1 MANSYQEFTTEI
13 KLNSEDAKNKLEE
26 LKKRTDDL
34 IKERDRLIQK
44 NGDSNSIS
52 DLNRQIQSNN
62 KSMTK
67 LARTSQ
73 SVTEILRNLDKV
85 SLDQLMYAERTLN
98 AEMKKTPQNTQ
109 YFEDLAE
116 KLKSVKTQIAGIRTQ
131 TKQNYQEQKQL
142 NDEMA
147 NMKHVLENVSTSSL
161 KELAMAEGTLKRQ
174 MQEVVPGST
183 GYNESAD
190 KLKVVQNRIR
200 EIDLA
205 QQETNATIQKYN
217 EELALTKKDTMT
229 IEQENKLINA
239 TLKNL
244 DRSSIRDVEY
254 SLKIINEQLRG
265 MDRGT
270 EKFRQ
275 MTNQAKSLK
284 TQLER
289 VRQEGMAQ
297 RSWIGRIADGFNRV
311 QGMVM
316 AVIAAITALSLTVKK
331 CVEDFAHMED
341 VMANVRKYTGQT
353 DAQVRQMNEDFKRM
367 NTRTS
372 REQLNDLA
380 GAAGR
385 LGITSTKMVEEFVD
399 GADKIGVALG
409 DDLGDGAVEKIGKLA
424 QMFGEDKTKGLRGA
438 MYATGSAVNE
448 LAQNSS
454 ANAGYIVDFTADLS
468 GVGRQ
473 ANMTQAQIMGLASA
487 LDQNMQEEST
497 ASTVFS
503 QLITK
508 MFQDPAKFAKLA
520 GENVKKF
527 SKLLKTDA
535 NGALMKFLS
544 AMKSRGGFDKMAP
557 MFESMNLNGTR
568 AVGVLSSV
576 ASHLDQ
582 VKTAQTLA
590 TKEYN
595 KGTSV
600 LNEFNIQNNTVAAKL
615 DKAKK
620 EFLDLSIELGQK
632 LMPVAKF
639 TISRGSDLVHLLSRL
654 IDFVSKYKVTIITLI
669 AGITALTVVEEADII
684 KKKLEVFWNDAVV
697 ASCKKLWA
705 VLIANPYMA
714 IAGGMAVLIGLII
727 DLSQKTEKQA
737 DVQKDLNEIQKTA
750 AEKTAEETTKV
761 TLLEKAMNNGNL
773 SMQERKRAAD
783 QLNSI
788 IPGYNAK
795 LDKTRTKYI
804 ANKQKLDDYI
814 KSLMKM
820 YEVMGAKEK
829 LQALGKEKVDA
840 TLELKEAQENY
851 KSTIELQKK
860 TSELNRR
867 SMMMPSQAETQFL
880 NANVSGTEKRVK
892 VAQDKVNTIEKKA
905 KAIESFYG
913 NDIQKSEIKLKP
925 KPDPSSNNNGGGLT
939 DKEKKALEKKEKAR
953 QTAARKAQIAA
964 EKRRREADK
973 KEQAEMNLHLAKLT
987 SLYARGKITYQNYL
1001 DEKEKILTDGLN
1013 KRKAIWGKGSAQ
1025 YDNIQKQMEE
1035 ADQRY
1040 NEERREADL
1049 KSIEVEKQQRDA
1061 AIKAQY
1067 YDKNSSIYMNEDAA
1081 NEALFQSDQNAL
1093 KKQMALF
1100 GEGTRDWLELRNQLE
1115 DNDRQHQLENSEK
1128 YMQRLSDYRERW
1140 GKVDLEAQEKM
1151 ELNGLDSLLEKKL
1164 IKQKEYEEMKRQ
1176 IQISYE
1182 EQESEQ
1188 RVRNSDYEITQKNA
1202 HTAYQTA
1209 SNNATAEEENNPM
1222 SHNVKNLFFGDITH
1236 YRNTIE
1242 QLDLMY
1248 KNDAQ
1253 HFSECQEAKAEA
1265 LNNFLKNVTTRAQT
1279 AYDSVSQ
1286 IMDAMSSYYSAQS
1299 EYEQNVTTK
1308 KYKRLENAAGNNT
1321 ARTKKLEEK
1330 KEREIAKI
1338 KSKYSKKQMKM
1349 ELAQA
1354 TATMLLGSM
1363 RAYTS
1368 VWEGAPWPANQVLA
1382 PIAAGIAMAAGMI
1395 NLAAIKKQH
1404 QAEEAGYYEGGFT
1417 SGSDFRKKAGIVHQ
1431 GEFVANHNAL
1441 ANTSIMPVLR
1451 LIDMAQRN
1459 NTVGSLTAADVSN
1472 QLGQGSSAVIAPVVQ
1487 VNSDNKGMVSTM
1499 EGVSQ
1504 VVDKLN
1510 RTIDRG
1516 IPAIVSIDGQN
1527 GVAHQ
1532 LDRFHKLQDNR

>member
-13 KLNSEDAKNKLEE
+13 KLNSENAKNKLEE
-26 LKKRTDDL
+26 LKKDTDDL
-34 IKERDRLIQK
+34 IRKRNQLIQGH
-44 NGDSNSIS
+44 GDSTDINN
-52 DLNRQIQSNN
+52 LNKQIQRNN

-67 LARTSQ
+67 FAKTSQ
-73 SVTEILRNLDKV
+73 SVTEILHNLGKV

-98 AEMKKTPQNTQ
+98 AEMKKTPQNTK

-174 MQEVVPGST
+174 MQEAVPGST

-190 KLKVVQNRIR
+190 KLKIVQNRIR
-200 EIDLA
+200 EINLA

-297 RSWIGRIADGFNRV
+297 RSWIGRMADGFNRM
-311 QGMVM
+311 QGIVM
-316 AVIAAITALSLTVKK
+316 SVVATIMGLFVTVRK
-331 CVEDFAHMED
+331 CVSNFAKMED

-353 DAQVRQMNEDFKRM
+353 DAQVRQMNEDFKKM
-367 NTRTS
+367 DTRTS

-385 LGITSTKMVEEFVD
+385 LGIISTKSVEEFVD

-468 GVGRQ
+468 GVGKQ

-508 MFQDPAKFAKLA
+508 MYQDPAKFAKLA

-582 VKTAQTLA
+582 VRAAQKLA
-590 TKEYN
+590 TAEYN

-600 LNEFNIQNNTVAAKL
+600 LNEFNIQNDTVEARL

-620 EFLDLSIELGQK
+620 KFLDLSIELGQK
-632 LMPVAKF
+632 LMPVARY
-639 TISRGSDLVHLLSRL
+639 TISRGSDLVHLLSTL
-654 IDFVSKYKVTIITLI
+654 IDFVSKYRVTIITLI
-669 AGITALTVVEEADII
+669 VGITALTVVEEADVI
-684 KKKLEVFWNDAVV
+684 KKKLQVFWNNAVI

-750 AEKTAEETTKV
+750 AEKTAEETTRV

-773 SMQERKRAAD
+773 SMQERKRAVD

-840 TLELKEAQENY
+840 TLELKEAQGNY

-860 TSELNRR
+860 TSEMNRR

-953 QTAARKAQIAA
+953 QTAARRAQIAA
-964 EKRRREADK
+964 EKKRRAADK

-1081 NEALFQSDQNAL
+1081 NETLFQSDQNAL

-1100 GEGTRDWLELRNQLE
+1100 GEGTRDWLELKNQLE

-1151 ELNGLDSLLEKKL
+1151 ELNGLESLLKKKL

-1176 IQISYE
+1176 IQIYYE

-1188 RVRNSDYEITQKNA
+1188 RVRNSDYEITQNNA

-1265 LNNFLKNVTTRAQT
+1265 LNNFLKNVTTKAQT

-1417 SGSDFRKKAGIVHQ
+1417 SGINYHQPAGIVHQ

-1459 NTVGSLTAADVSN
+1459 NTVGSLTAADVSRSVDGGN
-1472 QLGQGSSAVIAPVVQ
+1472 TVVSAPVVNVQ
-1487 VNSDNKGMVSTM
+1487 QNDSEIKDTLKNLS
-1499 EGVSQ
+1499 E
-1504 VVDKLN
+1504 VVDTLQA
-1510 RTIDRG
+1510 RLGVG
-1516 IPAIVSIDGQN
+1516 IEAKVNMEQMDKEYRHFKVLKGN
-1527 GVAHQ
+1527 T
-1532 LDRFHKLQDNR
+1532 K

>member
-13 KLNSEDAKNKLEE
+13 KLNSENAKNKLEE
-26 LKKRTDDL
+26 LKKDTDDL
-34 IKERDRLIQK
+34 IRKRNQLIQGH
-44 NGDSNSIS
+44 GDSTDINN
-52 DLNRQIQSNN
+52 LNKQIQRNN

-67 LARTSQ
+67 FAKTSQ
-73 SVTEILRNLDKV
+73 SVTEILHNLGKV

-190 KLKVVQNRIR
+190 KLKIVQNRIR
-200 EIDLA
+200 EINLA

-217 EELALTKKDTMT
+217 EELALTQKDTMT

-244 DRSSIRDVEY
+244 DRSSIRDIEY

-297 RSWIGRIADGFNRV
+297 RSWIGRMADGFNRM
-311 QGMVM
+311 QGIVM
-316 AVIAAITALSLTVKK
+316 SVVATIMGLFVTVRK
-331 CVEDFAHMED
+331 CVSNFAKMED

-353 DAQVRQMNEDFKRM
+353 DAQVRQMNEDFKKM
-367 NTRTS
+367 DTRTS

-385 LGITSTKMVEEFVD
+385 LGITSKKMVEEFVD
-399 GADKIGVALG
+399 GADKINVALG
-409 DDLGDGAVEKIGKLA
+409 DDLGQGAVDKIGKLA
-424 QMFGEDKTKGLRGA
+424 IMFGEDKTKGLRGA
-438 MYATGSAVNE
+438 MYATGSAINE

-454 ANAGYIVDFTADLS
+454 ANAGYIINFTADLS
-468 GVGRQ
+468 GVGKQ
-473 ANMTQAQIMGLASA
+473 AKMTQTELMGIGSA
-487 LDQNMQEEST
+487 LDQNMQEEATS
-497 ASTVFS
+497 STVFS

-527 SKLLKTDA
+527 TKQLKTDA
-535 NGALMKFLS
+535 NGALLQFLESMK
-544 AMKSRGGFDKMAP
+544 KKGGFANMAP
-557 MFESMNLNGTR
+557 MFESMNLNGSR
-568 AVGVLSSV
+568 AVGVLSAV
-576 ASHLDQ
+576 ASHLDE
-582 VKTAQTLA
+582 VKKAQALA
-590 TKEYN
+590 NREYN

-600 LNEFNIQNNTVAAKL
+600 INEFNIQNNTQAAKL

-620 EFLDLSIELGQK
+620 EFLDLSIALGQK
-632 LMPVAKF
+632 LLPITRY
-639 TISRGSDLVHLLSRL
+639 TISTGSLLVHLLST
-654 IDFVSKYKVTIITLI
+654 IISFVSEYKTTILTLVAAI
-669 AGITALTVVEEADII
+669 AVLTEAE
-684 KKKLEVFWNDAVV
+684 KAHNQLRKLNVFWNRTLKNSFKD
-697 ASCKKLWA
+697 LWKVISKNPYLA
-705 VLIANPYMA
+705 IGAAIVTVIALIADLTKKTNANEAAQKNLDKIRQKAKEDEVDETNKIYLLVAAAKNEKMSLDDRQKA
-714 IAGGMAVLIGLII
+714 I
-727 DLSQKTEKQA
+727 
-737 DVQKDLNEIQKTA
+737 N
-750 AEKTAEETTKV
+750 
-761 TLLEKAMNNGNL
+761 
-773 SMQERKRAAD
+773 
-783 QLNSI
+783 QLNAI
-788 IPGYNAK
+788 IPNYNAQ
-795 LDKTRTKYI
+795 LDKTTHRYI
-804 ANKQKLDDYI
+804 QNKQALDSYLQ
-814 KSLMKM
+814 SLTRK
-820 YEVMGAKEK
+820 YELEGAKDMLK
-829 LQALGKEKVDA
+829 NLGKQLADAKVKAAQAAQAFKDA
-840 TLELKEAQENY
+840 KKAGKGYTYTTSFGMVGNTSQDLTSKTKGQMKSAQQDVKDLQNQVKVVLDEY
-851 KSTIELQKK
+851 GSDLQKQAIK
-860 TSELNRR
+860 TGN
-867 SMMMPSQAETQFL
+867 T
-880 NANVSGTEKRVK
+880 VT
-892 VAQDKVNTIEKKA
+892 NTIEK
-905 KAIESFYG
+905 
-913 NDIQKSEIKLKP
+913 DIPQGMS
-925 KPDPSSNNNGGGLT
+925 

-953 QTAARKAQIAA
+953 QTAARRAQIAA
-964 EKRRREADK
+964 EKRRRAADK

-1151 ELNGLDSLLEKKL
+1151 ELNGLESLLKKKL

-1176 IQISYE
+1176 IQIYYG
-1182 EQESEQ
+1182 EQKSEQ
-1188 RVRNSDYEITQKNA
+1188 RVRNSDYEITQNNA

-1222 SHNVKNLFFGDITH
+1222 SHNVKNFFFGDITH

-1248 KNDAQ
+1248 KDDAQ

-1265 LNNFLKNVTTRAQT
+1265 LNNFLKNVTTKAQT

-1286 IMDAMSSYYSAQS
+1286 IMDATSSYYSAQS

-1308 KYKRLENAAGNNT
+1308 KYKRLETAAGNNT
-1321 ARTKKLEEK
+1321 ARTQKLEEK

-1417 SGSDFRKKAGIVHQ
+1417 SGINYHQPAGIVHQ

-1532 LDRFHKLQDNR
+1532 LDRFHKLQDNK